1 MASEKIY
8 TFDAN
13 KIISSL
19 PDFAQKEI
27 TELTV
32 NDPEFSRDKKQ
43 ICNLLQAVSEQ
54 CPELFVSLLADVNVI
69 DSKLCNLLK
78 NVYCSL
84 EINLTGLEKNGN
96 LLFDKKLYQNKINM
110 LNASQVVFG
119 FNMDYGV
126 KAGDTFKS
134 FKDRLDFAVSLYPNH
149 IDFAQ
154 LFDKEK
160 KCIKST
166 GIYSSKDIETSR
178 NIAFAVWTFYS
189 CGRAVPFFN
198 SLLKPLKISANA
210 FFSDFSEWQICSNC
224 GVDSGFDPEVVSHQE
239 VEKLMIKFLEQK
251 FEEKQ
256 KSHLIP
262 LVKDVVKLNGAFARV
277 SETGLEE
284 IVETVYSP
292 DDLLSPQIFDLQK
305 FFDNI
310 PLESNSTKVFVSDEC
325 VDYRIM

>member
-1 MASEKIY
+1 MGQAQKRINPCPTFFCRRKIMASEKIY

-54 CPELFVSLLADVNVI
+54 SPELFVSLLADVNVI

-134 FKDRLDFAVSLYPNH
+134 F
-149 IDFAQ
+149 
-154 LFDKEK
+154 
-160 KCIKST
+160 
-166 GIYSSKDIETSR
+166 
-178 NIAFAVWTFYS
+178 
-189 CGRAVPFFN
+189 
-198 SLLKPLKISANA
+198 
-210 FFSDFSEWQICSNC
+210 
-224 GVDSGFDPEVVSHQE
+224 
-239 VEKLMIKFLEQK
+239 
-251 FEEKQ
+251 
-256 KSHLIP
+256 
-262 LVKDVVKLNGAFARV
+262 
-277 SETGLEE
+277 
-284 IVETVYSP
+284 
-292 DDLLSPQIFDLQK
+292 
-305 FFDNI
+305 
-310 PLESNSTKVFVSDEC
+310 
-325 VDYRIM
+325 